1 MQCINCSKSHELKAT
16 GQWNLVTLKLITG
29 EEFYKKSSKKWNS
42 KISFRPLFVF
52 QKSFIYGKSKCPEA
66 YFQYISVALNLTYN
80 KNKFHKTL
88 HYWSRDMFN
97 FDFLEK
103 AFSRKMLIIFYPI
116 NWPHF
121 IVWLPLVLQILG
133 NIYIAIVCFPGCHT
147 MSIKFEISLIFL
159 IKLFLYM
166 TKKSRQKD

>member
-1 MQCINCSKSHELKAT
+1 MVILKP
-16 GQWNLVTLKLITG
+16 ITG
-29 EEFYKKSSKKWNS
+29 EEFCKKSCKKWNS
-42 KISFRPLFVF
+42 KTSFRPLFVF

-66 YFQYISVALNLTYN
+66 YFQYVSVAPNLTYN

-103 AFSRKMLIIFYPI
+103 AFSRKMLNILYPI

-121 IVWLPLVLQILG
+121 IVLLPLVLQILG
-133 NIYIAIVCFPGCHT
+133 NICIAIACSPGCHT
-147 MSIKFEISLIFL
+147 MSIKLEISLLFL
-159 IKLFLYM
+159 IKLFLYV
-166 TKKSRQKD
+166 TKKSRQKDLEQKGLLR